1 MERFT
6 AKVNSFYSLTI
17 VSKLSNL
24 DVCGS
29 PGYASFLSTNL
40 LFEVP
45 QGSVLRPLLFRIY
58 LCNLFLL
65 TRNIDGY
72 EDDNET

>member
-1 MERFT
+1 MEGFT

-24 DVCGS
+24 DACGS
-29 PGYASFLSTNL
+29 PGYASCSSTNL

-58 LCNLFLL
+58 RYNLFLL

-72 EDDNET
+72 EDDNAT